1 LTALTV
7 AFDLI
12 RDVRYPDG
20 GRIVDEDVERRIV
33 DNLIAAGCTDMENWD
48 SLSNKGTAVLGLSAA
63 VGRLLEQPERV
74 RRALGGFNRM
84 LEGRYHFDGF
94 YSESP
99 AYAVHNLSN
108 TRELPDLL
116 FGYTDPPGYQPEDGP
131 RLIDHNPFAEGRF
144 RLALES
150 LIRMLAPGNHLPVIG
165 DTHHETRLDL
175 LCADVLAA
183 RLGGRYAGVL
193 EAIQGAPL
201 SAKGSEY
208 ALWYRP
214 PGLEPE
220 GSAALPLR
228 SEWFPG
234 WHVGVLRGGRE
245 KNDTALFLNGNE
257 NRWTLRTGHRH
268 HDILSLS
275 FYAFGEELVSDR
287 GYFSGSGYRLKD
299 GRRGQDW
306 VRSAFSHN
314 LVVVDEQDQARRS
327 CGSSLELFGVSPGIE
342 VVQASGVDVYPQCKQ
357 YRRTCALVG
366 TLGDPIYAVDIFR
379 VAGGQTHQYGF
390 NCNGSLVSS
399 DRADSAF
406 RPAELSPVWTRWLR
420 NAKAFRPE
428 APSTFTWQHGDVK
441 LDLLVLNA
449 KESLERVVVADAPG
463 WRRARP
469 AELEKPPIQQ
479 VLVENRSSGPDVA
492 LSTQYVTLIVPY
504 RGATS
509 PVLSAQLLENDPTSG
524 VVAVEVTL
532 EERTDRVIS
541 TLDQQQRRYG
551 PATVAGQF
559 AFCSTDGRSSAVQGY
574 LLNGT
579 QRGA

>member
-1 LTALTV
+1 
-7 AFDLI
+7 
-12 RDVRYPDG
+12 
-20 GRIVDEDVERRIV
+20 
-33 DNLIAAGCTDMENWD
+33 
-48 SLSNKGTAVLGLSAA
+48 
-63 VGRLLEQPERV
+63 
-74 RRALGGFNRM
+74 
-84 LEGRYHFDGF
+84 
-94 YSESP
+94 
-99 AYAVHNLSN
+99 
-108 TRELPDLL
+108 
-116 FGYTDPPGYQPEDGP
+116 
-131 RLIDHNPFAEGRF
+131 
-144 RLALES
+144 
-150 LIRMLAPGNHLPVIG
+150 
-165 DTHHETRLDL
+165 
-175 LCADVLAA
+175 
-183 RLGGRYAGVL
+183 
-193 EAIQGAPL
+193 
-201 SAKGSEY
+201 
-208 ALWYRP
+208 
-214 PGLEPE
+214 
-220 GSAALPLR
+220 
-228 SEWFPG
+228 
-234 WHVGVLRGGRE
+234 
-245 KNDTALFLNGNE
+245 
-257 NRWTLRTGHRH
+257 
-268 HDILSLS
+268 
-275 FYAFGEELVSDR
+275 
-287 GYFSGSGYRLKD
+287 
-299 GRRGQDW
+299 
-306 VRSAFSHN
+306 
-314 LVVVDEQDQARRS
+314 
-327 CGSSLELFGVSPGIE
+327 
-342 VVQASGVDVYPQCKQ
+342 
-357 YRRTCALVG
+357 VG

-579 QRGA
+579 QLECGELNIVLDRPNTTRRVQSVADRTYKLSEPVPHPPPTVGSYLLAGASPRTGFALESVTQATMTVRDYPAVACDQITVLNSRWLRIEPQGTR